1 MKNNNILEMNEIT
14 KQYPGVIALDHVSI
28 SACYGE
34 VHALMGENGAGK
46 STLMKVLSGAH
57 RADSGEIWFDGERVV
72 IHNQSEA
79 LQKGISMIYQE
90 VSCIPDLSIME
101 NIYTGVHFPRKI
113 KGIVDWKCAGKQC
126 RELFQKLDLHYDP
139 KTKMRS
145 LSVADVQMIAI
156 VKAIAFHAKLIIM
169 DEPTS
174 ALTEK
179 ETKKLFQFIRK
190 LKAQGITIIIITHK
204 LGEVFEIADRVSILR
219 DGKMIGTKCIGDITR
234 QQMINMMAGRDVN
247 TIYEQ
252 KDFQTGPVI
261 LRAEHICKGKNVKN
275 VSFSVRRG
283 EILGFSGIM
292 GAGRTETM
300 NCLFGLDRMDSGTV
314 WLNDQ
319 KLRIRDVRD
328 AVKHGIMMV
337 TEDRKKDGLVLCR
350 SIYENM
356 LLPSTYK
363 NSWHGILPE
372 KKEGAIVR
380 DYYRRLSVKS
390 PSVSTLTNQ
399 LSGGNQQKVI
409 IAKWLL
415 LNPAVLILD
424 EPTRGIDVATKFE
437 IYRLMKELNRA
448 GVAIILV
455 SSDMEELLGV
465 SDRIAV
471 MCQGEITGIFD
482 KAEFDQNKIMEYATM
497 KD

>member
-247 TIYEQ
+247 TIY
-252 KDFQTGPVI
+252 
-261 LRAEHICKGKNVKN
+261 
-275 VSFSVRRG
+275 
-283 EILGFSGIM
+283 
-292 GAGRTETM
+292 
-300 NCLFGLDRMDSGTV
+300 
-314 WLNDQ
+314 
-319 KLRIRDVRD
+319 
-328 AVKHGIMMV
+328 
-337 TEDRKKDGLVLCR
+337 
-350 SIYENM
+350 
-356 LLPSTYK
+356 
-363 NSWHGILPE
+363 
-372 KKEGAIVR
+372 
-380 DYYRRLSVKS
+380 
-390 PSVSTLTNQ
+390 
-399 LSGGNQQKVI
+399 
-409 IAKWLL
+409 
-415 LNPAVLILD
+415 
-424 EPTRGIDVATKFE
+424 
-437 IYRLMKELNRA
+437 
-448 GVAIILV
+448 
-455 SSDMEELLGV
+455 
-465 SDRIAV
+465 
-471 MCQGEITGIFD
+471 
-482 KAEFDQNKIMEYATM
+482 
-497 KD
+497 

>member
-1 MKNNNILEMNEIT
+1 
-14 KQYPGVIALDHVSI
+14 
-28 SACYGE
+28 
-34 VHALMGENGAGK
+34 
-46 STLMKVLSGAH
+46 
-57 RADSGEIWFDGERVV
+57 
-72 IHNQSEA
+72 
-79 LQKGISMIYQE
+79 
-90 VSCIPDLSIME
+90 
-101 NIYTGVHFPRKI
+101 
-113 KGIVDWKCAGKQC
+113 
-126 RELFQKLDLHYDP
+126 
-139 KTKMRS
+139 
-145 LSVADVQMIAI
+145 
-156 VKAIAFHAKLIIM
+156 
-169 DEPTS
+169 
-174 ALTEK
+174 
-179 ETKKLFQFIRK
+179 
-190 LKAQGITIIIITHK
+190 
-204 LGEVFEIADRVSILR
+204 
-219 DGKMIGTKCIGDITR
+219 
-234 QQMINMMAGRDVN
+234 
-247 TIYEQ
+247 
-252 KDFQTGPVI
+252 
-261 LRAEHICKGKNVKN
+261 
-275 VSFSVRRG
+275 
-283 EILGFSGIM
+283 
-292 GAGRTETM
+292 
-300 NCLFGLDRMDSGTV
+300 MDSGTV